1 MVAIREAND
10 LNKIS
15 LDEICGSLL
24 TYEQEVNQIDKEE
37 KKELVEKKKGIA
49 LKTSSRNEELY
60 EDSCEDEDAEM
71 AMIVR
76 RYKKLTFQR
85 DQRMERINFEKKQ
98 FRNKPLRNNQI
109 TCYGC
114 KQPGHLRSE
123 CPMNKESKKDKD
135 KKKEESYDGYMV

>member
-1 MVAIREAND
+1 MVVIREAND

-60 EDSCEDEDAEM
+60 EDSCEDEDAKM
-71 AMIVR
+71 ALIVR
-76 RYKKLTFQR
+76 RYKKLAFQSE
-85 DQRMERINFEKKQ
+85 QRM
-98 FRNKPLRNNQI
+98 
-109 TCYGC
+109 G
-114 KQPGHLRSE
+114 
-123 CPMNKESKKDKD
+123 
-135 KKKEESYDGYMV
+135 